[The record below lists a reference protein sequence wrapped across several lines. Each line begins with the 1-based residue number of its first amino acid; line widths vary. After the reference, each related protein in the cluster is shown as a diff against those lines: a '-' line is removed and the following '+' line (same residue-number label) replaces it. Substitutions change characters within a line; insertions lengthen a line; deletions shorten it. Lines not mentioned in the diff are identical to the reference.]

1 MDILYTPSSLE
12 LHDLSQQS
20 KTGTTRVKEFRNG
33 SQHLT
38 GGMSMPVQSLSRSN
52 CVILDSLGDL
62 SGPLKKR
69 GM

>member
-1 MDILYTPSSLE
+1 MS
-12 LHDLSQQS
+12 
-20 KTGTTRVKEFRNG
+20 EFRNG

-52 CVILDSLGDL
+52 CVILNSLGDL

-69 GM
+69 GICGYMVLRNTLALHFMIWG